1 MATKNKAFN
10 LVRMTDSEYVV
21 VVSVDGL
28 DREDMPRY
36 HVTITCQDGGSPSL
50 STSRDVIISVGDV
63 NDNEPRFKMELFIFN
78 ISESRKPFE
87 VN

>member
-1 MATKNKAFN
+1 MLTKNKAFS
-10 LVRMTDSEYVV
+10 LIRMTYSEYVV
-21 VVSVDGL
+21 VLSVDDL
-28 DREDMPRY
+28 DREVMPRH

-50 STSRDVIISVGDV
+50 SESRDVIISVGDV
-63 NDNEPRFKMELFIFN
+63 NDNEPTFRKELFIFN